1 MVKRCE
7 QNVRCILWK
16 FGLCILY
23 DSNAWT
29 TLHGLF
35 LPWILAPYL
44 DVRRRGRGCQ
54 HPTSAN
60 DARHFWCNFDAQGT
74 RQLSRVLWITYY
86 WHFILLTLC
95 TADLVRRLFPWR
107 LAFKMKVRQR
117 HRGVLLRFDAED
129 RCLHQLGGFAQRDL
143 RFSEQFLDSFWLI
156 LTHFDSFWLILTYSP
171 QLPCCLAST
180 SCGKLPW
187 WSMMMILHV
196 SSIFGSNPNKKKPHT
211 NSNSPTANGLRCGL
225 QGRRNCIKRGWEST
239 SHLQHCA

>member
-1 MVKRCE
+1 MWGE
-7 QNVRCILWK
+7 EEEAASIPLQLMMQGIFDAILM
-16 FGLCILY
+16 
-23 DSNAWT
+23 
-29 TLHGLF
+29 
-35 LPWILAPYL
+35 
-44 DVRRRGRGCQ
+44 RRGPGSWAVCSGSRTTD
-54 HPTSAN
+54 TS
-60 DARHFWCNFDAQGT
+60 
-74 RQLSRVLWITYY
+74 
-86 WHFILLTLC
+86 LTLC
-95 TADLVRRLFPWR
+95 TADLVRR

-117 HRGVLLRFDAED
+117 HRGVLLRFDAEG

-156 LTHFDSFWLILTYSP
+156 LTYSP
-171 QLPCCLAST
+171 QLPRCLAWT

-225 QGRRNCIKRGWEST
+225 QGRRNCAKRGWEST